1 MDFAQLVGTM
11 DKAENEDNPEKL
23 MSRQVSRRSSTR
35 SVSNLSLNGSI
46 AGSLIDGETDAAV
59 EEERDEGVQM
69 EASSK
74 GKVKGSVPLNYFKS
88 SAHWSILIILLIS
101 FGFVQFLASAADYW
115 VSLW

>member
-1 MDFAQLVGTM
+1 MDFALLVGTT
-11 DKAENEDNPEKL
+11 DKTDNDENPAKS

-35 SVSNLSLNGSI
+35 SASNLSLNGSL
-46 AGSLIDGETDAAV
+46 AGSLIDGDAVA
-59 EEERDEGVQM
+59 EEEEQDEGIQM

-88 SAHWSILIILLIS
+88 GAHWSILILLLIS
-101 FGFVQFLASAADYW
+101 FGFVQFLASSADYW

>member
-1 MDFAQLVGTM
+1 MDFAQLVGTI
-11 DKAENEDNPEKL
+11 DKAGNEEIPEKS

-46 AGSLIDGETDAAV
+46 AGSLIDGEADAE

-74 GKVKGSVPLNYFKS
+74 GKVKGSVPLNYFRS
-88 SAHWSILIILLIS
+88 GAHWPILILLLIS
-101 FGFVQFLASAADYW
+101 FAFVQLLASAADYW
-115 VSLW
+115 VSIW